1 MNDDNNNLIM
11 YAGMT
16 LVALSVIS
24 IIAFGMYS
32 VGKSQAQRQSTY
44 EQAEK
49 ITTKQ
54 KFDQALKQ
62 NGKIIAVSTKISGDP
77 ITDPNLPDQKI
88 LYVKQTH
95 DETYTTIIPV
105 STGKT
110 TTMIPTTNTDTVT
123 DYQHHGKYLQ
133 IFGHKFSYDDI
144 DYERLIQ
151 NTDSANSND
160 YHVIKDNENVSFI
173 AKVHD
178 GSLESVD
185 GSPQIKIYDMNQDRF
200 AKFMND

>member
-1 MNDDNNNLIM
+1 MNDDNDRTIM
-11 YAGMT
+11 FAGMA
-16 LVALSVIS
+16 LVALAVIS
-24 IIAFGMYS
+24 LIAFGMYAI
-32 VGKSQAQRQSTY
+32 GKSQAQRQSTY
-44 EQAEK
+44 EQAER

-54 KFDQALKQ
+54 QFNQALKQ

-95 DETYTTIIPV
+95 DETYTTMIPV

-123 DYQHHGKYLQ
+123 DYQHHGKHLQ
-133 IFGHKFSYDDI
+133 IFGHKFSYDDV

-151 NTDSANSND
+151 NTDSNNSND

-185 GSPQIKIYDMNQDRF
+185 GSPQIKLYDMNQDRF

>member
-1 MNDDNNNLIM
+1 MPVS
-11 YAGMT
+11 T
-16 LVALSVIS
+16 
-24 IIAFGMYS
+24 
-32 VGKSQAQRQSTY
+32 GKS
-44 EQAEK
+44 
-49 ITTKQ
+49 
-54 KFDQALKQ
+54 
-62 NGKIIAVSTKISGDP
+62 
-77 ITDPNLPDQKI
+77 
-88 LYVKQTH
+88 
-95 DETYTTIIPV
+95 TTIIPV
-105 STGKT
+105 
-110 TTMIPTTNTDTVT
+110 TNTDTVT

-144 DYERLIQ
+144 DYKRLIQ

-185 GSPQIKIYDMNQDRF
+185 GSPQIKLYHMNQDRF